1 MQKKPERDPD
11 PLDRL
16 RPEAGEN
23 VQRQTGQPE
32 RRIAGAPRPRRM
44 SDVDLDHARPAG
56 KDQRLRELLLADRG
70 QHRLDRAAAI
80 RVEGAAEVGDVG
92 AGEAAK
98 HAVDE
103 ARGERSPPG
112 VPTDDAASAGHV
124 RTALDCRDEQR
135 DVLRRVLQVA
145 VHGDEDFAPGANQP
159 GVHRRVLAEVAFEA
173 HRADPS
179 VRRVDPLQL
188 GEGRVE
194 RAVVDANQLEIEIG
208 WIQRLDGSTVE
219 LGHVGGLV
227 VERQDDRN
235 RRNRLIGRVGQSP
248 WKNLPFGGAHEAK
261 A

>member
-1 MQKKPERDPD
+1 
-11 PLDRL
+11 
-16 RPEAGEN
+16 
-23 VQRQTGQPE
+23 
-32 RRIAGAPRPRRM
+32 M
-44 SDVDLDHARPAG
+44 SYIDLDHARTAG
-56 KDQRLRELLLADRG
+56 KNQCLRELLLADRG

-80 RVEGAAEVGDVG
+80 RVEGAPEIADLR
-92 AGEAAK
+92 AREASK

-103 ARGERSPPG
+103 TRGKRSPPR
-112 VPTDDAASAGHV
+112 VPTDDAAPAGHV
-124 RTALDCRDEQR
+124 RSALHCRDEQR

-159 GVHRRVLAEVAFEA
+159 GVHRRVLAEVALEA
-173 HRADPS
+173 HGADPA
-179 VRRVDPLQL
+179 VRRVNPLQL

-194 RAVVDANQLEIEIG
+194 RAVVDANQLEIELG
-208 WIQRLDGSTVE
+208 CIQRLYGSTVE

-235 RRNRLIGRVGQSP
+235 RRNRLFSRVGQRP